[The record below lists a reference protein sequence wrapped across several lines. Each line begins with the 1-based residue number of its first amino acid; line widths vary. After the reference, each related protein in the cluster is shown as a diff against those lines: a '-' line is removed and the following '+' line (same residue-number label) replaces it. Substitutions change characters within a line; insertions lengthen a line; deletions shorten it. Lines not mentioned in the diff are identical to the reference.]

1 MKPQPITK
9 TQKQIISFLLKFRF
23 LTVNQLQKNFNHKDP
38 HRIKE
43 WLKDLKE
50 KKYISAIVDSK
61 DVTKPFIYCLS
72 SGARSFLKESEK
84 CDETFLNRLYK
95 EKSLTEIFK
104 NHCLNILDIYL
115 FFLSQKEKDTKLH
128 FLTFQDLT
136 GYDYLPEDLDA
147 YIAVE
152 GKDGTKRYFLEL
164 FDAYKKSAGQARY
177 AIRKYISFCED
188 GAWQANT
195 ENSPFPSVLF
205 VQPDERRKKHIYH
218 YGKAKLEK
226 TFEDISLF
234 QTTQDAIKFSK
245 DKINIWQKVE

>member
-1 MKPQPITK
+1 MKLQPITK
-9 TQKQIISFLLKFRF
+9 TQKQIIIFFLKFRF
-23 LTVNQLQKNFNHKDP
+23 LTVNQLQKYLNHKDP
-38 HRIKE
+38 HRIKA
-43 WLKDLKE
+43 WLKDLKD
-50 KKYISAIVDSK
+50 KKYIAAVVDSK
-61 DVTKPFIYCLS
+61 DITKPYVYCLS
-72 SGARSFLKESEK
+72 SGARPILKENEK

-95 EKSLTEIFK
+95 EKNLTQSFK

-128 FLTFQDLT
+128 FLTLQDLA

-152 GKDGTKRYFLEL
+152 SKDSTKRYFLEV
-164 FDAYKKSAGQARY
+164 FDDYKKSAGQGRFAV
-177 AIRKYISFCED
+177 RKYIKFCED

-195 ENSPFPSVLF
+195 EDSPFPMILF
-205 VQPDERRKKHIYH
+205 VQPDERRKKHIFH

-234 QTTQDAIKFSK
+234 QTTQDSIKYSK
-245 DKINIWQKVE
+245 GKTNIWQNVE